1 MDNFFIFA
9 TLKIKMILELL
20 SKYKKVVS
28 FILIFSTVYFLFSLL
43 YNIYIVNTNTIY
55 YPDVV
60 TYNVSW
66 FTKEI
71 LEFWSYDIELE
82 PDAIYKSQK
91 LYFNNQLLFN
101 IVEGCNGLS
110 VIILFL
116 AFVIAL
122 KSKPFMTLGYILL
135 GSVSLY
141 FMNIL
146 RLVILTLGYY
156 YYPQQRHLMHD
167 VFFPLIIY
175 GLLLLLW
182 IIWIKINVREN

>member
-1 MDNFFIFA
+1 
-9 TLKIKMILELL
+9 MISELL

-28 FILIFSTVYFLFSLL
+28 FIIVFSIVYFLFSVF
-43 YNIYIVNTNTIY
+43 YNIYIANTNAIY

-71 LEFWSYDIELE
+71 LDLWSYNIKIE
-82 PDAIYKSQK
+82 PDVVYRSQK
-91 LYFNNQLLFN
+91 LYLNNQPLFN

-110 VIILFL
+110 IIILFS

-122 KSKPFMTLGYILL
+122 KSKSFMTLGYILF

-141 FMNIL
+141 LMNVM

-156 YYPQQRHLMHD
+156 YYPQQKHLMHD

>member
-9 TLKIKMILELL
+9 TLKIKMVLKLL
-20 SKYKKVVS
+20 SKYKKVVR
-28 FILIFSTVYFLFSLL
+28 FILVFSTVYFLFSLL
-43 YNIYIVNTNTIY
+43 YNIYIANTNAVY
-55 YPDVV
+55 FPDVV

-71 LEFWSYDIELE
+71 LDFCSYNIKLE

-110 VIILFL
+110 VIILFS

-122 KSKPFMTLGYILL
+122 KSRSLMTIGYILF

-141 FMNIL
+141 FINIV

>member
-1 MDNFFIFA
+1 
-9 TLKIKMILELL
+9 MISELL
-20 SKYKKVVS
+20 GKYKKVVN
-28 FILIFSTVYFLFSLL
+28 FILVFSVVYFLFSVL
-43 YNIYIVNTNTIY
+43 YNIYIANTNVIY
-55 YPDVV
+55 YSDIV

-71 LEFWSYDIELE
+71 LGIWSYDIKIE
-82 PDAIYKSQK
+82 PDVIYRSQK
-91 LYFNNQLLFN
+91 LYFNNQPLFN

-110 VIILFL
+110 VIILFS

-122 KSKPFMTLGYILL
+122 KSKPFMTIGYILF
-135 GSVSLY
+135 GSISLY
-141 FMNIL
+141 FMNII

-156 YYPQQRHLMHD
+156 YFPQQRHLMHD